1 MVRGPCI
8 QRHYLHS
15 RKWFKVKKPRCKFQ
29 LNQGSLHRPS
39 FNLKPYVIVKMHFKS
54 HHKIET
60 DLVSFPSWFL
70 WEGGKD
76 GKCWRAFTMGSEE
89 YLTEAFGEFIKPDH
103 VDTKDHKVY
112 GSKF

>member
-1 MVRGPCI
+1 MVGGSSV
-8 QRHYLHS
+8 QRNYLHS
-15 RKWFKVKKPRCKFQ
+15 RQWFKIKKSSSKFSASC
-29 LNQGSLHRPS
+29 LRKERFLMIS
-39 FNLKPYVIVKMHFKS
+39 FKVHFKS

-76 GKCWRAFTMGSEE
+76 GHCWRAFTMGSEE
-89 YLTEAFGEFIKPDH
+89 YLTEAFAEFIKPEH
-103 VDTKDHKVY
+103 IDTKDHKVY

>member
-1 MVRGPCI
+1 MLYTPECGICKR
-8 QRHYLHS
+8 YKKKMAK
-15 RKWFKVKKPRCKFQ
+15 KWSEDPAFKDITFFQ
-29 LNQGSLHRPS
+29 GNGSKLRS
-39 FNLKPYVIVKMHFKS
+39 LAMHFKS

>member
-1 MVRGPCI
+1 M
-8 QRHYLHS
+8 
-15 RKWFKVKKPRCKFQ
+15 
-29 LNQGSLHRPS
+29 HRLP
-39 FNLKPYVIVKMHFKS
+39 FNLKPNVIVKIHFKS
-54 HHKIET
+54 HHRIET